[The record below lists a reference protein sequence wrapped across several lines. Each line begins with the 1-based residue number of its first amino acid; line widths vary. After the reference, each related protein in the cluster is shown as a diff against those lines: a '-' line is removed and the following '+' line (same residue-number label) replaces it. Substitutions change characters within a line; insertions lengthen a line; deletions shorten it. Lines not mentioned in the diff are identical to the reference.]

1 VRRRKVNVF
10 SDAELLELLGH
21 DPELLAIADA
31 IAETQAQ
38 PSASRSQ
45 RRHLLLAAAIV
56 AAGVL
61 LVALPALAVFTSLI
75 DFSSAPPAPVVV
87 VKRFDD
93 LQRQAPPNMD
103 PRVIANEARRL
114 DLTTIRKPIAL
125 FLAPTRT
132 GGYCFELAGYASG
145 CNADRTIPVAVGLAA
160 QSLTD
165 DQAIVYGSTLDP
177 AAVSA
182 TVSTREGGELTVP
195 LTRVTAPIDASFF
208 VTRIGR
214 PDEALPLRV
223 EIRDGSDRVIATH
236 QVGSPPPP

>member
-1 VRRRKVNVF
+1 MKRRKVNVF
-10 SDAELLELLGH
+10 SDPELLELLGR

-38 PSASRSQ
+38 PTASTS
-45 RRHLLLAAAIV
+45 RRKHLLLAAAIV
-56 AAGVL
+56 AGVL
-61 LVALPALAVFTSLI
+61 LVALPALAAFTSLI
-75 DFSSAPPAPVVV
+75 DFSSAPPAPAPV

-103 PRVIANEARRL
+103 PRVSANEARRL
-114 DLTTIRKPIAL
+114 DLTTTGKPIAL

-145 CNADRTIPVAVGLAA
+145 CNADRTTPVGVGFAA

-182 TVSTREGGELTVP
+182 TVVTREGSERTIP

-214 PDEALPLRV
+214 PDLALPLRV
-223 EIRDGSDRVIATH
+223 ELRDGSGAVIATR

>member
-1 VRRRKVNVF
+1 MKRRKVDVF
-10 SDAELLELLGH
+10 SDAELVELLGH

-38 PSASRSQ
+38 PTAARSRRKQ
-45 RRHLLLAAAIV
+45 LLLAAAIV
-56 AAGVL
+56 ASTL
-61 LVALPALAVFTSLI
+61 LVALPAVAAFTSLI
-75 DFSSAPPAPVVV
+75 DFSSAPPAPSAV

-114 DLTTIRKPIAL
+114 DLTTTGKPIAL

-145 CNADRTIPVAVGLAA
+145 CNADRTIPVGIGFAA

-165 DQAIVYGSTLDP
+165 DQAIVYGSALDP
-177 AAVSA
+177 AAVSVTIA
-182 TVSTREGGELTVP
+182 TREGGEQTVP

-208 VTRIGR
+208 VTSIGR

-223 EIRDGSDRVIATH
+223 ELRDRSDRVIARRRID
-236 QVGSPPPP
+236 SPPAP

>member
-1 VRRRKVNVF
+1 VRRQKVNVF

-38 PSASRSQ
+38 PTAARSRRKQ
-45 RRHLLLAAAIV
+45 LLLAAAIF
-56 AAGVL
+56 AGVL
-61 LVALPALAVFTSLI
+61 LVALPALAAFTSLI
-75 DFSSAPPAPVVV
+75 DFSSAPPAPSAA

-103 PRVIANEARRL
+103 PRVIASEARRL
-114 DLTTIRKPIAL
+114 GLATEGATIAL

-132 GGYCFELAGYASG
+132 GGYCFEFADYAAG
-145 CNADRTIPVAVGLAA
+145 CNADRTIPVAVGFAA

-165 DQAIVYGSTLDP
+165 DQAIVYGSTLDR

-182 TVSTREGGELTVP
+182 TVVTREGSERTVP

-208 VTRIGR
+208 VTSIGR

-223 EIRDGSDRVIATH
+223 ELRDGSDRVIATRRID
-236 QVGSPPPP
+236 SPPAP